1 VFTIKESPSIIYYIN
16 IFCSNVVVVVTCSV
30 RDIVAV
36 ACDNIARIGF
46 NNRRAMTNNFAKSI
60 VRVEISRVCK
70 SFIPNIVTILSG

>member
-1 VFTIKESPSIIYYIN
+1 MYYIN
-16 IFCSNVVVVVTCSV
+16 NILCSTVVVLVTCGF

-36 ACDNIARIGF
+36 ACDYIARIGV

-60 VRVEISRVCK
+60 VRAEISRVCK

>member
-1 VFTIKESPSIIYYIN
+1 MFTVKRITQYHILYKY
-16 IFCSNVVVVVTCSV
+16 FLFDCCSCSV

-36 ACDNIARIGF
+36 ACDYIARIGV

-70 SFIPNIVTILSG
+70 SFIPNIATILSG